1 MDKIDTY
8 TEEETKVL
16 LEFYRNHLVGKR
28 FGETPIMVVE
38 EIASEKLPS
47 GKFKID
53 VKGYV
58 INTPK
63 YIFSSDIKSFSE
75 TNGLE
80 SPRSVI
86 DNQG

>member
-28 FGETPIMVVE
+28 FGERPMLVK
-38 EIASEKLPS
+38 EIVFEKLKS
-47 GKFKID
+47 GRFKID
-53 VKGYV
+53 VKSVQKGLQGYDV
-58 INTPK
+58 
-63 YIFSSDIKSFSE
+63 FLDIKYFTE
-75 TNGLE
+75 KYELE

-86 DNQG
+86 DNQL